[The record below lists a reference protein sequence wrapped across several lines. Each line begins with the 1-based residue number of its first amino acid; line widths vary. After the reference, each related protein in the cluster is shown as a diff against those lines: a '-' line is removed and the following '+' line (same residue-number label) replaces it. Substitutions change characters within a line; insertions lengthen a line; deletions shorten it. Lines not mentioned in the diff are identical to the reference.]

1 MERKINIKIEQAAK
15 PMSPIDG
22 YVQ

>member
-15 PMSPIDG
+15 TMSLIDG